1 MYIIHQFG
9 SVNSSVFFLNKT
21 ITKPNTIGFQKS
33 KTKPN
38 QTQIKSVLFYRFGL
52 VFRFGSV
59 FIQTVNTPIYG
70 ANRWMNDNFV
80 IFSKV

>member
-1 MYIIHQFG
+1 MYIIHR
-9 SVNSSVFFLNKT
+9 FFSNKT

-59 FIQTVNTPIYG
+59 FIQTVNTPTLHHYEFNSH
-70 ANRWMNDNFV
+70 AL
-80 IFSKV
+80 